1 MSSVWDEDAGEGGLD
16 LEEVTP
22 IPGGSSSSE
31 SPLKISPEKLE
42 SLAAQV
48 LEKVAREII
57 PEMAERII
65 REKIDALLKE
75 NE

>member
-1 MSSVWDEDAGEGGLD
+1 MSSVWDDAAEANVD
-16 LEEVTP
+16 LEETTP
-22 IPGGSSSSE
+22 LPE
-31 SPLKISPEKLE
+31 EARAEKNPLPISPEKLE
-42 SLAAQV
+42 TLAAQI

-65 REKIDALLKE
+65 REKIDEVLKE